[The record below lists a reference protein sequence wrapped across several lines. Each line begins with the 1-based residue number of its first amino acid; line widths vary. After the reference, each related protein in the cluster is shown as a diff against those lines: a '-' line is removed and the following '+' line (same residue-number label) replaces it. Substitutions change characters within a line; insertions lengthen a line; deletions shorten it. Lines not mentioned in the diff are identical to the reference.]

1 MVAACS
7 LRYHVRSCKWLFH
20 VLPYRSCTVGCLKR
34 HFFYCE
40 NTFSIEAESRK
51 PGHDFKIVVQT
62 LSRSHILLHKS
73 TSSLSWGCLMF
84 SFCLLASFCSMSWCE
99 RGKYLGKKL
108 STSLLLLHFSRSL
121 GRCCHEVELGD
132 ILLSFRVAVFRVCL
146 GSPGQKQSV
155 FKMLALLF
163 RYWQFIK

>member
-7 LRYHVRSCKWLFH
+7 LRYHVWSCKWLFQ

-40 NTFSIEAESRK
+40 NTFSIEAERRK

-84 SFCLLASFCSMSWCE
+84 SFCLLASFCSMSWRE
-99 RGKYLGKKL
+99 REKYLGKNFQLRFCFSTFSGRSGVVVMKL
-108 STSLLLLHFSRSL
+108 SLEIFRF
-121 GRCCHEVELGD
+121 
-132 ILLSFRVAVFRVCL
+132 LS
-146 GSPGQKQSV
+146 
-155 FKMLALLF
+155 MLLF
-163 RYWQFIK
+163 FVSTSAHPDRNRGF